1 MSNQQDS
8 IEENKEEEDDDD
20 VYTEEPK
27 NEKMTSQGNTAK
39 IDINSWRK
47 RHSIAYHRNPSRL
60 RRRMS
65 QGKLMEEVCY

>member
-8 IEENKEEEDDDD
+8 SEENKEEQDDD
-20 VYTEEPK
+20 VYTEEPQ
-27 NEKMTSQGNTAK
+27 NDKMTSQVNTAK